1 MSKKTDLTA
10 KWQRMRDAKD
20 TAGLHREVT
29 RIHGQFGSAQI
40 KPVPTNKRSLNARDA
55 LTRLNKWLRVHP
67 TSYLTL
73 DDEDSDSD
81 SD

>member
-1 MSKKTDLTA
+1 MRKKAELV
-10 KWQRMRDAKD
+10 QRWNDMRNAKD

-29 RIHGQFGSAQI
+29 RIHNQFGLAQI

-55 LTRLNKWLRVHP
+55 LTRLNKWLREHP

-73 DDEDSDSD
+73 DDDDSDSD